1 MGNWDRFK
9 TDSIMTT
16 DQLRHIVYNKLKISA
31 KDKNIERLTQEQLE
45 FITQNIDVPSYLEAC
60 PGSGKTEVVGIKAA
74 FELID
79 WNLNFSGIAIVS
91 FTNNASNEI
100 EKRAKKYAGTN
111 ATSHPHFIGTLDSF
125 FYKYLLCPFFYG
137 HVRYKGSD
145 GDCSP
150 RMIIDE
156 RSDAEFLKNNKYQG
170 KTWYAIPNPSNKPDA
185 EPYIGRPISANR
197 YFFDVVKDDF
207 VILPPIKNARIFS
220 TLSDILNR
228 PEQQILL
235 KPLLDSWLTKEKIIE
250 GFWSA
255 KRTFWK
261 DGFLTFRDSEFLILQ
276 IIHTKKNIRENIV
289 KRFPYIIIDEC
300 QDLSPMQLIILNY
313 LVKDGLKVFFIGD
326 LNQSIYKFREVN
338 PQLITEFIYRNNLAK
353 LSLLNNFRSNQ
364 KIVDVFC
371 EIFTNN
377 LKGNEKQLLKS
388 CLTLIEYDENEI
400 TKLIERYQEIIK
412 EANEE
417 AKKEIINVSN
427 SSIIIRGST
436 LLNKF
441 RPFKTKS
448 NNPITILATTIQ
460 LWNSKTK
467 LADTMDQAILLLGSF
482 LSRTFYKNEGNIRN
496 QFCPESIS
504 NVKWRISLANLQKEI
519 TKALYPFKDD
529 KGNKLTYSKWAKRV
543 RGYLPELITKLPI
556 EPYTDISNIKIQVEK
571 GLGSVL
577 VEDNIAEYKSGNR
590 IRTTTIH
597 DVKGETLE
605 SAMIVSSLDR
615 RSKGG
620 HWEDWFNQNPSS
632 SDEFEH
638 KRYGY
643 VALSRP
649 KHLLVLATPK
659 LSPAHRTFFEGLG
672 FKIENLKVRTLF

>member
-1 MGNWDRFK
+1 
-9 TDSIMTT
+9 MTAE
-16 DQLRHIVYNKLKISA
+16 QLRHIIYNKLNISV
-31 KDKNIERLTQEQLE
+31 KDESIERLTKEQLT
-45 FITQNIDVPSYLEAC
+45 FITQKIDNSCYLEAC

-74 FELID
+74 FEIID
-79 WNLNFSGIAIVS
+79 WNMNFSGLAIVS

-100 EKRAKKYAGTN
+100 EKRAKKYAGAN
-111 ATSHPHFIGTLDSF
+111 ATAHPHFIGTLDSF
-125 FYKYLLCPFFYG
+125 FYKYLLSPFFHGY
-137 HVRYKGSD
+137 VMFKGNN
-145 GDCSP
+145 GDFSP
-150 RMIIDE
+150 RMILDE
-156 RSDAEFLKNNKYQG
+156 RSDADFLNNPNYQA
-170 KTWYAIPNPSNKPDA
+170 KTWYAITNPSNKPDA

-197 YFFDVVKDDF
+197 YYFDVVKNEF
-207 VILPPIKNARIFS
+207 VVLPPIKNARIFS

-228 PEQQILL
+228 PEQQVLL
-235 KPLLDSWLTKEKIIE
+235 KPFLDSWLTKEKIIN

-255 KRTFWK
+255 KKSFWK
-261 DGFLTFRDSEFLILQ
+261 DGFLTFRDSEYIILQ
-276 IIHTKKNIRENIV
+276 IIHNKKTIREKFI
-289 KRFPYIIIDEC
+289 KRFPYLLIDEC

-338 PQLITEFIYRNNLAK
+338 PQLITEFINRNSLVK

-364 KIVDVFC
+364 KIVDVFRKVFPSS
-371 EIFTNN
+371 I
-377 LKGNEKQLLKS
+377 KGNERQLLKN
-388 CLTLIEYDENEI
+388 CLILIEYDEDEI
-400 TKLIERYQEIIK
+400 SKLKKRYQEIIK

-417 AKKEIINVSN
+417 AEKEVINISN
-427 SSIIIRGST
+427 SSIIIRGSS

-441 RPFKTKS
+441 RPYKTES
-448 NNPITILATTIQ
+448 NNPITILATSLQ
-460 LWNSKTK
+460 LWNLKPKST
-467 LADTMDQAILLLGSF
+467 DTLGHAIMLLGSF
-482 LSRTFYKNEGNIRN
+482 LSRTFYKNEGSFRN

-519 TKALYPFKDD
+519 AKELYPFLDD
-529 KGNKLTYSKWAKRV
+529 KKNKLTYSKWAIRV
-543 RGYLPELITKLPI
+543 RKYLPELITKLPI
-556 EPYTDISNIKIQVEK
+556 ESYKDISDIKIQVEK

-597 DVKGETLE
+597 DVKGETLD
-605 SAMIVSSLDR
+605 SAMIVSSLDK

-659 LSPAHRTFFEGLG
+659 LSSVHKHFFEGLG
-672 FKIENLKVRTLF
+672 FKIENLKVKTLF